1 MIQADHMLACGHYLL
16 IVSKYIKSYVQ
27 SSRFSSDLPL
37 AQLLDFWP
45 QDYLEM
51 RPSKSIQIKMLFII
65 CRSIGSIRNRGNKLK
80 GHTFLET
87 YRNDLFTAHSLSSP
101 LWQGVARPVRFEPA
115 EQTKISWRQ
124 ASTPLKTLTQQ
135 LDHKLSLDDM
145 RHLLLHHD
153 NHDSEMPYLL
163 GLMSFSQRPLSQLL
177 DFWPQGYPEVSPSE
191 CMCMWSEATLKSKQN
206 MFLACFATVKLFFPS
221 PLWPD
226 FARQV
231 HFVPANTDQN
241 LSNDTSPL
249 PLKSTQKLVDKML
262 LAWEKDQNF
271 SMTSNLLK
279 TVFLWPAS
287 RTVVGLLAPGLSGD
301 EAFQIN
307 SNQNAVHNL

>member
-1 MIQADHMLACGHYLL
+1 
-16 IVSKYIKSYVQ
+16 
-27 SSRFSSDLPL
+27 
-37 AQLLDFWP
+37 
-45 QDYLEM
+45 
-51 RPSKSIQIKMLFII
+51 
-65 CRSIGSIRNRGNKLK
+65 
-80 GHTFLET
+80 
-87 YRNDLFTAHSLSSP
+87 
-101 LWQGVARPVRFEPA
+101 
-115 EQTKISWRQ
+115 
-124 ASTPLKTLTQQ
+124 
-135 LDHKLSLDDM
+135 M

-191 CMCMWSEATLKSKQN
+191 SMCMWSEATLKSKQN
-206 MFLACFATVKLFFPS
+206 MCLACFGTVKLFFPS
-221 PLWPD
+221 PLWSD

-231 HFVPANTDQN
+231 RFVPANTDQN

-249 PLKSTQKLVDKML
+249 PLKSTQKLVGKML

-279 TVFLWPAS
+279 TVFLRLAS

-307 SNQNAVHNL
+307 SNQNAIHNL